1 MGQLLSYE
9 MFGKSPWMPFLLM
22 LHSTPFL
29 LVKITLVPVNIKPY
43 LKGPRLRR
51 GQEVCGD

>member
-22 LHSTPFL
+22 LHSTPAL
-29 LVKITLVPVNIKPY
+29 LVKITLVLVNIKPY
-43 LKGPRLRR
+43 LKGPRLRW